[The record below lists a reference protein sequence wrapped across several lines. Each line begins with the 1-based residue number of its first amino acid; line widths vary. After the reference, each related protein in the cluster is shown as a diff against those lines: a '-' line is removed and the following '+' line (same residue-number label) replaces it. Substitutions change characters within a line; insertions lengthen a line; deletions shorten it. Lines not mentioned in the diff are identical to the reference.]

1 MAIDYD
7 AIIEQFPWVVQRGM
21 NCILSPDSDGFL
33 CALLVTQQLDWSVKG
48 FYDDKILL
56 LEDGTDMKDCVFLDV
71 DVNRPDIRSI
81 GHHIVLYNKTLL
93 ARLEADGYFDYS
105 NCIQPNNM
113 RGFDGKN
120 DFQRKYPFGTVHLL
134 LGILGHPSDN
144 EVTIPPEGIWPLLFV
159 DGVWNNLFGYTENCL
174 EWINWLGITAPEHVL
189 NSFFCAADY
198 SFYEIMQGLDSF
210 LRVRDQYNATGTYR
224 DGVFSPGGR
233 TKRTGHQLRISDP
246 RGDPINIALDQGQ
259 ATYCIHNNERDRVV
273 GFIREMSERTGWPYQ
288 EDKWCWEGLRLTT
301 YKKGDF
307 SAERLNNGTYS
318 KMVSLRPFS
327 MAMTSGNNI
336 EYTHVLPTTTE

>member
-1 MAIDYD
+1 M
-7 AIIEQFPWVVQRGM
+7 
-21 NCILSPDSDGFL
+21 S
-33 CALLVTQQLDWSVKG
+33 
-48 FYDDKILL
+48 
-56 LEDGTDMKDCVFLDV
+56 
-71 DVNRPDIRSI
+71 
-81 GHHIVLYNKTLL
+81 HIVLRPDRRILVL
-93 ARLEADGYFDYS
+93 APLG
-105 NCIQPNNM
+105 
-113 RGFDGKN
+113 
-120 DFQRKYPFGTVHLL
+120 LL
-134 LGILGHPSDN
+134 LGTGDPCLARPATL
-144 EVTIPPEGIWPLLFV
+144 VRPPPDVIV
-159 DGVWNNLFGYTENCL
+159 
-174 EWINWLGITAPEHVL
+174 A
-189 NSFFCAADY
+189 AADY